1 MNYGKKS
8 TARKR
13 NALISRSSMMGQR
26 AHVSLIRLLFMGLI
40 TLCVVV
46 TCVGIG
52 SVRGV
57 IANAPDVENVDI
69 MPLGYATFLY
79 DDEGNQIRKLAA
91 PDANRLPVSI
101 DQIPLDLQ
109 HAVVAIEDERFYEHN
124 GIDVRGIL
132 RAAVKGLTSGGHFS
146 EGASTITQQLLKNN
160 VFTNWTNESTQI
172 ERITRKLQEQYLA
185 VQIEEKIG
193 DKNVILEN
201 YLNTIN
207 LGAGA
212 YGVQA
217 ASRQYFNK
225 DVWDLNLSECATLAG
240 ITQAPTKYN
249 PISNPK
255 ENAKRRK
262 EVLQHMLD
270 QEYIDQ
276 AQYDEALN
284 DDVYSR
290 IQAAQAEQTQTDSN
304 IYSYFEDALN
314 QQIINDLM
322 NIKGYTKTQ
331 AQNML
336 YSGGLKV
343 MTTQSPSIQKILDE
357 EYADPSN
364 YPDYVQYA
372 LDYALTV
379 KTPAGE
385 PVNYSKEMMKLYFQ
399 NEDPSFDLLFD
410 SQEEGQTY
418 VDRYKADI
426 LSDGSQVV
434 AERVNFAPQPQSS
447 MTVIDQHTGYVKAM
461 IGGRGEKT
469 ASLTMNRATDST
481 RQPGS
486 TFKIVST
493 YAPALNELGMSL
505 ATTFE
510 DEPYNYPSG
519 QPVKNASGSYSGT
532 TTIRTAIRNS
542 INVVAVKCLE
552 QVTPELGLQY
562 LDNFG
567 FSTLAH
573 GTEADTDAN
582 GNVYTDANLPMA
594 LGGLTYGITNIDLC
608 AAYATIAN
616 SGNYIKPVYYT
627 KILDHNGNVLI
638 ENTSAEKSVIKE
650 STAFLLTSAMEDVVQ
665 QGTGTACQLDNMA
678 VAGKTGTTDQY
689 NDLWFAGFTPYYT
702 CVVWSG
708 YDDNQKIPDDA
719 RNFHKNLW
727 RKVMSR
733 IHEGLEYRDFQ
744 QPSSVEKI
752 SICSETGLLPRTG
765 CPVIEE
771 YFDVGTV
778 PTEYCDQHFYEVP
791 DEETEGELVLDPDLT
806 QTPDDPNNPG
816 TPEEPVIPD
825 NPDNTGG
832 DGTGG
837 DGTGGDNTGGDNTGG
852 DGTGGDGTGGDYTGG
867 DNTGG
872 EGTDDIVYY

>member
-385 PVNYSKEMMKLYFQ
+385 QVNYSKEMMKLYFQ

-418 VDRYKADI
+418 VDR
-426 LSDGSQVV
+426 
-434 AERVNFAPQPQSS
+434 
-447 MTVIDQHTGYVKAM
+447 
-461 IGGRGEKT
+461 
-469 ASLTMNRATDST
+469 
-481 RQPGS
+481 
-486 TFKIVST
+486 
-493 YAPALNELGMSL
+493 
-505 ATTFE
+505 
-510 DEPYNYPSG
+510 
-519 QPVKNASGSYSGT
+519 
-532 TTIRTAIRNS
+532 
-542 INVVAVKCLE
+542 
-552 QVTPELGLQY
+552 
-562 LDNFG
+562 
-567 FSTLAH
+567 
-573 GTEADTDAN
+573 
-582 GNVYTDANLPMA
+582 
-594 LGGLTYGITNIDLC
+594 
-608 AAYATIAN
+608 
-616 SGNYIKPVYYT
+616 
-627 KILDHNGNVLI
+627 
-638 ENTSAEKSVIKE
+638 
-650 STAFLLTSAMEDVVQ
+650 
-665 QGTGTACQLDNMA
+665 
-678 VAGKTGTTDQY
+678 
-689 NDLWFAGFTPYYT
+689 
-702 CVVWSG
+702 
-708 YDDNQKIPDDA
+708 
-719 RNFHKNLW
+719 
-727 RKVMSR
+727 
-733 IHEGLEYRDFQ
+733 
-744 QPSSVEKI
+744 
-752 SICSETGLLPRTG
+752 
-765 CPVIEE
+765 
-771 YFDVGTV
+771 
-778 PTEYCDQHFYEVP
+778 
-791 DEETEGELVLDPDLT
+791 
-806 QTPDDPNNPG
+806 
-816 TPEEPVIPD
+816 
-825 NPDNTGG
+825 
-832 DGTGG
+832 
-837 DGTGGDNTGGDNTGG
+837 
-852 DGTGGDGTGGDYTGG
+852 
-867 DNTGG
+867 
-872 EGTDDIVYY
+872 